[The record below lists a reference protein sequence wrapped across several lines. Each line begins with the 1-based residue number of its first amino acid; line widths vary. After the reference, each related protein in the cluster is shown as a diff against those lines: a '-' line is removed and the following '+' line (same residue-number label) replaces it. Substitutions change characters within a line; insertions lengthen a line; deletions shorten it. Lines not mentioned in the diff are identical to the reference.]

1 MRKLQQRFVTQL
13 TLLCQSKY
21 LDTGELKIICEVIL
35 DSYDV
40 FIYICEILLI
50 FKKYKTFS
58 VLIYSYINTS
68 GNWKNEKLCGN
79 TTPAGRSVFTQFRVF
94 PIFTRGKPEYPE
106 KNPRSAGEIN
116 YANSTHV
123 QYHTRL
129 SFSGERHNTLV
140 CKPDKDFVPT
150 YANFKFNFLTKCYLF
165 L

>member
-21 LDTGELKIICEVIL
+21 FDTGELKIICEVLL

-40 FIYICEILLI
+40 FICICEILLI

-58 VLIYSYINTS
+58 VLIYCYINTS

-79 TTPAGRSVFTQFRVF
+79 CVFTQFRVF

-116 YANSTHV
+116 YGNSTHV
-123 QYHTRL
+123 KYHTRP
-129 SFSGERHNTLV
+129 SFSGERHNTLI
-140 CKPDKDFVPT
+140 CKLDKDFVPT
-150 YANFKFNFLTKCYLF
+150 YTNFKFNFLTKCYLF